1 LRAADKV
8 GEKRK
13 EKGEDHAEMVEQ
25 VRWSRSSRAL
35 RGEDDIDQK
44 KEGKRRGTG
53 RGRKGSGPGGGEK
66 KRGERARERGSPRE
80 GFGFSLFSFYLK
92 HLNSKPVS
100 VLNLK
105 QR

>member
-1 LRAADKV
+1 LLQIKT
-8 GEKRK
+8 ERK
-13 EKGEDHAEMVEQ
+13 ERRRGGPRRDGGAGA
-25 VRWSRSSRAL
+25 WSRSSRAL

-66 KRGERARERGSPRE
+66 KRGERARERGIPRE